1 MYTLVMQS
9 SNHNPV
15 YNAPNPPMP
24 IPTGLSRA
32 AFCLLLFTGI
42 AFASDWQAPA
52 SQLAQRIAGITGP
65 GAVAV
70 NVINHSSLGP
80 ADVDDVRR
88 KLVIELAAYGVQL
101 AASDQAA
108 ASVQVSLSE
117 NLQGNVWVAEIRQ
130 GTNEPQIVMVTV
142 PGSVRAS
149 EDRSAPLTIHK
160 SLLWSDENRILDVA
174 VINGN
179 PAHMIVLQG
188 EKIGLYRFQNSQWQQ
203 EQVLPLV
210 HVRPWPRDLRGR
222 LILRKDHLF
231 DAYLPGVYCSSSATA
246 PLTVT
251 CDDSDDPWPLTG
263 TPGDLNAFFSGARNF
278 FTGALSPGIQK
289 QKMAPAFYSAAPLP
303 RDKYT
308 LWAFAAVDGQVHFL
322 DGVGDQA
329 LAQLGWGSDIAS
341 VHSGCGPGWQILANS
356 GETGPGDAVRA
367 FEVADRE
374 PTVVSPPVQFSGSI
388 TGLWADSDSTGV
400 TAIAR
405 NVETG
410 KYEAYRLTIDCHR

>member
-1 MYTLVMQS
+1 M
-9 SNHNPV
+9 
-15 YNAPNPPMP
+15 
-24 IPTGLSRA
+24 GLSRA

-42 AFASDWQAPA
+42 TFASDWQAPA

-70 NVINHSSLGP
+70 TVINRSSLGP

-88 KLVIELAAYGVQL
+88 KLVNELAAYGVQL
-101 AASDQAA
+101 AAPDQAA

-117 NLQGNVWVAEIRQ
+117 NLQGYVWVAEIRQ
-130 GTNEPQIVMVTV
+130 GANASQVVMVSV
-142 PGSVRAS
+142 PGSARAS
-149 EDRSAPLTIHK
+149 ENGSAPMTIHK

-188 EKIGLYRFQNSQWQQ
+188 EKIGLYRLQNSQWQQ
-203 EQVLPLV
+203 EQILPLV

-231 DAYLPGVYCSSSATA
+231 DAYLPGVYCRSSATA
-246 PLTVT
+246 PLSVT

-263 TPGDLNAFFSGARNF
+263 NPGDLNAFFSGARNF

-329 LAQLGWGSDIAS
+329 FAVGWGSEVAS

-356 GETGPGDAVRA
+356 GEAGLGDAVRA

-374 PTVVSPPVQFSGSI
+374 PTVVSPPVQFNGSI